1 MSDDDHLEFVRLV
14 YRMRRSAPVANRT
27 YTVADAYQAVELEAQ
42 VDAAIMRYLDAV
54 PPLEESGDV
63 NP

>member
-14 YRMRRSAPVANRT
+14 YRLRRAQIVANRT

-42 VDAAIMRYLDAV
+42 VDAAIMRFLDAV
-54 PPLEESGDV
+54 PPLEENGDA

>member
-14 YRMRRSAPVANRT
+14 YRLRRAQIVAHRT
-27 YTVADAYQAVELEAQ
+27 YTVASNLDAVLLEGQ
-42 VDAAIMRYLDAV
+42 VDEAIMRILDAV